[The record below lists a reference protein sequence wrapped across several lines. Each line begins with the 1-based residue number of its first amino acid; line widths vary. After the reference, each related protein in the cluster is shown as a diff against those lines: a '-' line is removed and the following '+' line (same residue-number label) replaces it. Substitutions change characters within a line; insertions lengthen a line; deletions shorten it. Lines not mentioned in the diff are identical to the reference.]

1 MSQDLLFEIGTE
13 EIPARF
19 FAGAIAQLKDKAEA
33 ALRDARLS
41 HEVIQVL
48 ATPRRLA
55 LLVHGLA
62 DRQTDLEL
70 QVKGPAKKAAFDAE
84 GKPTRAAEGFA
95 RGQGVDVSAL
105 KVVSTEAGEYVY
117 AFRTEI
123 GRPALEVL
131 PGLLSGLVTGLE
143 FPKSMRW
150 GDSTMRFARPIK
162 WILALYGEEVVPF
175 QVDGVPSGRSSLGH
189 RFLGPRGPVEIARP
203 GEYVERLRSAFVM
216 VDQDERRRVI
226 LDQVNQVARDNGG
239 RVPVDEDL
247 LEEVT
252 FLVEW
257 PSAFAGAFDSGYL
270 RIPAEV
276 LVTTMREHQRYFPVL
291 GADDKLLPRFIAVR
305 NGTLDHIDIVRAGNE
320 KVLRARLADASFF
333 YEEDRK
339 VPLENRLQALKNVVF
354 QEKLGTIYN
363 KVERIERL
371 TGIIADALNLNPETR
386 RHALRAAHLA
396 KADLVT
402 NMVKEFTELQGVM
415 GREYA
420 KLAGEPDE
428 VATAIFEHYLP
439 RGAGDQLPETIPGMV
454 VALADKIDT
463 IAGSFSVGLIPT
475 GSADPYALRR
485 QALGVVGILAE
496 RGLRLSLSSL
506 VRSALDGYNLGLDEA
521 AKVKTTS
528 EVLEFFKGRLKG
540 LMQERGIRYDAVD
553 AVLAAGTDDVA
564 DAIRRAEALA
574 DSLAR
579 PGFPEIMAA
588 FRRVAN
594 LGTKAESTD
603 IDPSLL
609 EETPERELYEAFQS
623 FVSAARADLEAGEY
637 RAFYAK
643 APALKGPVDGFLDKI
658 LVMVEDP
665 AVRRNRLALLRTIA
679 DFLSGPADLAKLVV

>member
-19 FAGAIAQLKDKAEA
+19 FAGAIAQLKDKAES

-41 HEVIQVL
+41 HEGVRVF

-55 LLVHGLA
+55 LFARGLA

-105 KVVSTEAGEYVY
+105 KVVTTEAGEYVY
-117 AFRTEI
+117 AFRTEV
-123 GRPALEVL
+123 GRAAPEVL
-131 PGLLSGLVTGLE
+131 PGLLAGLLAALE

-162 WILALYGEEVVPF
+162 WILALYGEEVIPF
-175 QVDGVPSGRSSLGH
+175 KVDGIPAGRHSLGH
-189 RFLGPRGPVEIARP
+189 RFLGPDQPVEIDRP
-203 GEYVERLRSAFVM
+203 GEYAEKLRTAFVI
-216 VDQDERRRVI
+216 VDQNERRRII
-226 LDQVNQVARDNGG
+226 LDQVNQVARENAG

-257 PSAFAGAFDSGYL
+257 PSAFAGAFDPGYL
-270 RIPAEV
+270 RIPSEV

-291 GADDKLLPRFIAVR
+291 GSDDQLLPRFIAVR
-305 NGTLDHIDIVRAGNE
+305 NGILDHIDIVRAGNE
-320 KVLRARLADASFF
+320 KVLRARLADANFF

-339 VPLENRLQALKNVVF
+339 VPLEERLQALKNVVF
-354 QEKLGTIYN
+354 QEKLGTVYN
-363 KVERIERL
+363 KIERIERL
-371 TGIIADALNLNPETR
+371 TGIIADSLGLSPETR
-386 RHALRAAHLA
+386 RIALRAAHLA

-420 KLAGEPDE
+420 KLEGEPNE
-428 VATAIFEHYLP
+428 VAQAIFEHYLP
-439 RGAGDQLPETIPGMV
+439 RGAGDQLPETIPGMA

-463 IAGSFSVGLIPT
+463 IVGSFNVGLIPT
-475 GSADPYALRR
+475 GSQDPYALRR

-496 RGLRLSLSSL
+496 RGLRLSLSGL
-506 VRSALDGYNLGLDEA
+506 VRAALDGYTLSLDEA
-521 AKVKTTS
+521 AKAKTTA

-553 AVLAAGTDDVA
+553 AVLAMGADDVA

-579 PGFPEIMAA
+579 PGFPEVMAA

-594 LGTKAESTD
+594 LGTKAESID
-603 IDPSLL
+603 IDPALL
-609 EETPERELYEAFQS
+609 TEAPERELHEAFQG
-623 FVSAARADLEAGEY
+623 FVSAARADLEAGDY
-637 RAFYAK
+637 RAFYSK

-658 LVMVEDP
+658 LVMVDDM
-665 AVRRNRLALLRTIA
+665 AVRRNRLALLKAIA